1 MNIHTIDSFIPSYCV
16 DNVARALQFGIQDQA
31 LETKIGPR
39 KLPVLDAALEPSDMV
54 VQSVEKAC
62 ESAAFDTSSLQA
74 LVVVT
79 QNGDGAET
87 IPHVS
92 AIAHG
97 KLGLGT
103 DVLAFDVGLGC
114 SGYVYGLV
122 ILSGLMKQMG
132 IERAALVT
140 ADPYSRIINPEDRST
155 SLLFG
160 DAATTTI
167 LDPTGKWQVG
177 HAILQTDGSKREHI
191 KTVARTFEMNGRQV
205 FSFAATQVPEQIRQL
220 LTEVSLTEQD
230 IDQYCIH
237 QGSGAIVR
245 AIAAKFPAVSDR
257 FPCEMAETGNTVS
270 SSIPLLLQ
278 PRLNDEG
285 LRKLVLSGFGIGLS
299 WGSMLIERVG

>member
-1 MNIHTIDSFIPSYCV
+1 
-16 DNVARALQFGIQDQA
+16 
-31 LETKIGPR
+31 
-39 KLPVLDAALEPSDMV
+39 MV

-62 ESAAFDTSSLQA
+62 ESASFDTSSLQA

-132 IERAALVT
+132 RRAALVT

-155 SLLFG
+155 SLYLAMLRRRQFW
-160 DAATTTI
+160 I
-167 LDPTGKWQVG
+167 PL
-177 HAILQTDGSKREHI
+177 E
-191 KTVARTFEMNGRQV
+191 NGRLGTPFCKPMDPNRNILKRWQN
-205 FSFAATQVPEQIRQL
+205 VP
-220 LTEVSLTEQD
+220 
-230 IDQYCIH
+230 
-237 QGSGAIVR
+237 
-245 AIAAKFPAVSDR
+245 K
-257 FPCEMAETGNTVS
+257 
-270 SSIPLLLQ
+270 
-278 PRLNDEG
+278 
-285 LRKLVLSGFGIGLS
+285 
-299 WGSMLIERVG
+299 